1 MFKLTRY
8 LNFLHTF
15 VCVIINQHIDCYRL
29 AMVIFL
35 TEYHNTTDTYYY
47 YAKAACEQAA
57 CENTHR
63 TVIFLKY
70 KNLNAK
76 K

>member
-15 VCVIINQHIDCYRL
+15 ACVIINQHIDCYRL

-35 TEYHNTTDTYYY
+35 TEYHKTTDNYYY
-47 YAKAACEQAA
+47 YAKAACE
-57 CENTHR
+57 NTHHSHFFK
-63 TVIFLKY
+63 VQKFKF
-70 KNLNAK
+70 
-76 K
+76 